1 MNDELIS
8 REAVLKPYQGL
19 DDADAISVWLIRKNI
34 EQQPSIN
41 IHQPKFIA
49 KADGTIEPIKNCNG
63 YPTEEYLELV
73 HKAYLFAEICD
84 YDVIITNNGIFE
96 FYNSPSHRSFSF
108 DVEPLNYNDTP
119 SRTIIKAFEGR
130 L

>member
-1 MNDELIS
+1 MNDDLIS
-8 REAVLKPYQGL
+8 RKATLKPYKGL

-34 EQQPSIN
+34 EQQPSVN
-41 IHQPKFIA
+41 TQEPKFIA
-49 KADGTIEPIKNCNG
+49 KSDGTIEPIKNCVG

-84 YDVIITNNGIFE
+84 YDVIITNNGCFD

-108 DVEPLNYNDTP
+108 DVEPFEYHSTP
-119 SRTIIKAFEGR
+119 SSTIISAFEGR
-130 L
+130 